1 MYLLD
6 TTVISE
12 LRKAN
17 RNTHVVDWIEKL
29 GDEELYLSVITV
41 AEIAKGIARQRR
53 VGTPDAISQ
62 ADALQTW
69 LEGLL
74 AAHSGRIVPVDIPI
88 ATRWGRLCVQ
98 HPQYPTDMLL
108 AATALDQYLTVATR
122 NVERF
127 RPTGVDVVNPFAAP
141 R

>member
-6 TTVISE
+6 TTVLSE

-17 RNTHVVDWIEKL
+17 RNAHLVNWMEKTP
-29 GDEELYLSVITV
+29 EEDLYLSVFTV
-41 AEIAKGIARQRR
+41 AEVVKGIARQRR
-53 VGTPDAISQ
+53 VGTAEAISQ

-74 AAHSGRIVPVDIPI
+74 ATHANRIIPVDVAI
-88 ATRWGRLCVQ
+88 ANRWGRLCAA
-98 HPQYPTDMLL
+98 HPQYATEMLL
-108 AATALDQYLTVATR
+108 AATALDQYLTVVTR

-127 RPTGVDVVNPFAAP
+127 RPSGVELVNPFVPGA
-141 R
+141 

>member
-17 RNTHVVDWIEKL
+17 RSPHVVTWIEKVP
-29 GDEELYLSVITV
+29 DEELFLSVVTIG
-41 AEIAKGIARQRR
+41 EIAKGISRQRR

-74 AAHSGRIVPVDIPI
+74 AAHSSRIIQVDVAI
-88 ATRWGRLCVQ
+88 ATRWGRLCAI
-98 HPQYPTDMLL
+98 HPQHPTDMLL

-122 NVERF
+122 NVDRF
-127 RPTGVDVVNPFAAP
+127 QPAG
-141 R
+141 